1 MVEKFEIEIG
11 KRKQLDKYVKAKQ
24 ILAIAVLFVY
34 AIVAFTTSIVLKTK
48 AEKPGVAYGSQGIT
62 NKQYVAEVTFF
73 NQKTDGSIKQ
83 INLAD
88 FTLQYGGFKTYK
100 AVGIK
105 TAQMNTVYSGE
116 SYNLV
121 CDKEEITIKIYF
133 EQGSGTYGLT
143 YSFYEVFYKGTE
155 LESMP
160 SKEAQKVER
169 TAIILFETIAILL
182 MWWMGVAIINNKNN
196 GDAKSHYYKSINKK
210 VLEEL
215 EKKGFV
221 ASKKYFLSGYK
232 TGINDDEKLM
242 ICFDNKSKKSCLID
256 YNKKKAYIVG
266 FGDIVSYSVMENNGV
281 KVVEEISLFSAIP
294 TQTTKNV
301 CKKLSLV
308 VVMDDLDDTNVVYE
322 LIKSGVTFE
331 SQKYKTAT
339 ADLINV
345 TSFLEIITSKKHTE
359 KEQKFVFCEYC
370 GAKNKAESLRCESC
384 GSPLKE

>member
-1 MVEKFEIEIG
+1 MVEKIDIDVG
-11 KRKQLDKYVKAKQ
+11 KKKQLDKYLKIKQ
-24 ILAIAVLFVY
+24 IIAIVVLIVY
-34 AIVAFTTSIVLKTK
+34 AIAAITTSVLLKTK
-48 AEKPGVAYGSQGIT
+48 DNKEGIAYGSQQIHDRR
-62 NKQYVAEVTFF
+62 YIAEVTFF
-73 NQKTDGSIKQ
+73 NLPVDGSVRKVE
-83 INLAD
+83 LSD
-88 FTLQYGGFKTYK
+88 FKLKVNSYIEYD

-105 TAQMNTVYSGE
+105 TEQMNSVYYGD
-116 SYNLV
+116 YNIV
-121 CDKEEITIKIYF
+121 CDKEQITVTIYF
-133 EQGSGTYGLT
+133 EQNSGMYGFS
-143 YSFYEVFYKGTE
+143 YSSYQVYYEGKE
-155 LESMP
+155 LASMP
-160 SKEAQKVER
+160 SKAAQKAER

-182 MWWMGVAIINNKNN
+182 IWWMAIVIINNKNN
-196 GDAKSHYYKSINKK
+196 AEAKSFYYKTINKK

-221 ASKKYFLSGYK
+221 SSKRYFLSGYK
-232 TGINDDEKLM
+232 TGTVDDEKLM
-242 ICFDNKSKKSCLID
+242 ICFDNKSKKCCLID
-256 YNKKKAYIVG
+256 YNKKKAYILG
-266 FGDIVSYSVMENNGV
+266 FNDIVSYNVMENNGV
-281 KVVEEISLFSAIP
+281 KVVEEVSLFSATP

-308 VVMDDLDDTNVVYE
+308 VVMNDLDDTNVVYE

-345 TSFLEIITSKKHTE
+345 TSALEIITSKKHTE